1 MKRANKYIYI
11 HMCVCVCVCVC
22 NAEPKKTD
30 KKTVIEQVDQV
41 HYFFSMGLSEKE
53 QMTRRKK

>member
-11 HMCVCVCVCVC
+11 HTCVCVC